1 MRFKV
6 VYKSKGKIKEKS
18 FQIRDAASAFSSN
31 LIHFN
36 MYEKTDSNWKW
47 LEGK

>member
-6 VYKSKGKIKEKS
+6 VYKQNSKVKEKT
-18 FQIRDAASAFSSN
+18 FQRADEAKVFTSN

-36 MYEKTDSNWKW
+36 LYEKIDSNWKW